1 VKTHR
6 ACWLRTTAFA
16 ILIWALTACVADSP
30 REYLDQNTAA
40 TVSVVGRP
48 LVFARER
55 PERAAHMR
63 DYVTLA
69 AGAVNRGGK
78 IDYVLISYFWTTFDA
93 HGLERDPRNSSP
105 ASPANPLVIV
115 ADDRRVAFTP
125 QGDTAQDVGIGFAV
139 DAPPT
144 RSATPVVY
152 HTDLPTLR
160 FISAAHHLAVSTDAN
175 NPALMFELWDDR
187 RAALGNLVRALSGE

>member
-1 VKTHR
+1 
-6 ACWLRTTAFA
+6 LRITAFA
-16 ILIWALTACVADSP
+16 ILIWALSACVADSP

-69 AGAVNRGGK
+69 AAAVDRGGK
-78 IDYVLISYFWTTFDA
+78 IDYLLISYFWTTFDA
-93 HGLERDPRNSSP
+93 HGLEGDPRRSSP
-105 ASPANPLVIV
+105 GSPTNSLVIV
-115 ADDRRVAFTP
+115 ADDRRIAFTP
-125 QGDTAQDVGIGFAV
+125 HEDTVHDAGIGFAV

-144 RSATPVVY
+144 RSAIPVVY

-160 FISAAHHLAVSTDAN
+160 FISAAHHLAVSTDVN
-175 NPALMFELWDDR
+175 NPALIFELWDDR
-187 RAALGNLVRALSGE
+187 RAALVNLVRALSGE